1 MEVEN
6 EMDADDDDDDE
17 VNEKEREEDVTLEVI
32 DEEIQDFEDKEA
44 SLMSIFKREGLKRL
58 SCFAHTLQLVVAT
71 LNSDPSTKDLLD
83 TVYRIVKKVNRSGKA
98 VEDLVAWSGKKL
110 VSHSPTRWT
119 TAYLVVHRLVEVK
132 EHLQQVA
139 VKHNIEMLQPEH
151 WEALEQVDKLLSL
164 FAVFTDT
171 SGGEKYAT
179 ISQVI
184 PYIMEL
190 HYHLKQ
196 MSNSEAMSNAAELLD
211 AQLTH
216 RFQFVTDPKAFNHSP
231 IYVVATMLDPGYKIM
246 LDSVQIEY
254 GRAKCLEMIKSARR
268 QVEQDPL
275 SNNSDKADSPSAT
288 SDIEA
293 SQQITSPP
301 SKRAKSRYSLMLLQE
316 MAQEKAKDREMSQ
329 KKGYLKTAQSQLDTY
344 LQSSIDDYPDPFEY
358 WESRCPTLTVL
369 APFAMDVL
377 SIPASSTSVERVFS
391 TAGHCSSGR
400 KNRLSGRRLEREVL
414 IKKNIAFLE
423 NFL

>member
-1 MEVEN
+1 MLH
-6 EMDADDDDDDE
+6 AFHSTF
-17 VNEKEREEDVTLEVI
+17 NEKEREEDVTLEVI

-58 SCFAHTLQLVVAT
+58 SCFPHTLQLVVAT

-83 TVYRIVKKVNRSGKA
+83 TVYRIVKKVNRLGKA
-98 VEDLVAWSGKKL
+98 VGDLVAWSGKKL

-164 FAVFTDT
+164 FAVFMDT

-179 ISQVI
+179 ISQVT

-216 RFQFVTDPKAFNHSP
+216 
-231 IYVVATMLDPGYKIM
+231 
-246 LDSVQIEY
+246 
-254 GRAKCLEMIKSARR
+254 
-268 QVEQDPL
+268 
-275 SNNSDKADSPSAT
+275 
-288 SDIEA
+288 
-293 SQQITSPP
+293 
-301 SKRAKSRYSLMLLQE
+301 
-316 MAQEKAKDREMSQ
+316 
-329 KKGYLKTAQSQLDTY
+329 
-344 LQSSIDDYPDPFEY
+344 
-358 WESRCPTLTVL
+358 
-369 APFAMDVL
+369 
-377 SIPASSTSVERVFS
+377 
-391 TAGHCSSGR
+391 
-400 KNRLSGRRLEREVL
+400 
-414 IKKNIAFLE
+414 
-423 NFL
+423 